1 VLSRLRIRAKLIL
14 LFAVP
19 LLAVVSLSVP
29 VLFVRVDRAQQAAET
44 ARSVRVAGEIGGLIQ
59 DLQQERLLAVGYLL
73 FQVDRSRLI
82 LQGATVTD
90 RIGTVRATVGEDLT
104 PEVTAAL
111 NALNALGAL
120 RTLVL
125 DQQANPDQVIAWFER
140 LIVGLIDALRLEY
153 NIDLGTAEGRQVVAL
168 NGVLRTDEQISSG
181 AALLLVVV
189 ATRIQG
195 IVARLGAKLAELQT
209 PSSSLV
215 AYATPEQTALYGLV
229 QQAFLSRVGQDFL
242 IEYQINPMKA
252 IAPLTVDTLF
262 PALDSFTGMGRFVER
277 KIISDVAA
285 KVTAQQRQETLGAVT
300 VVGLS
305 LLVLLAAMV
314 LSFAVARTIA
324 RPLTRLTASAD
335 RVARLAETELQRV
348 ADEEGEVL
356 EPARLEEV
364 GVHGDDEIGEL
375 AQAFER
381 VQATAAGLVERQA
394 ASRRNV
400 AQMFGHVGRR
410 TQNMVGLQLAMIDGL
425 ERDEVDPDRL
435 ALLYRLDHLSSR
447 LRRNAG
453 SLVVLSGATSVDEH
467 TTPLPLIDVV
477 RLGLGEI
484 EDYRRVDIDV
494 PYDVVVALPVTNDLV
509 LVLAELM
516 ENATIFSPP
525 HTRVT
530 VSAARVGNG
539 VLLTITDHG
548 IGMLPTRLAIE
559 NERLARRERLDLA
572 PTEVLGLFV
581 VGRLARRHEMGI
593 ALSPTAGGGVTVELA
608 LGAHLLAAEQVAA
621 AAPATTRTVEGVASR
636 GSTPG
641 RVAPGVARAPAA
653 RDLAQP
659 ALSTNPFDTAALSL
673 AGRVLSTGRPWNA
686 FVPTPISPVQPPSGT
701 DRHELRQRLP
711 GAQLPEGVTQ
721 QRVEPHALAP
731 ADPTEARSFI
741 EELESARERAER
753 DSTLAPSIPP
763 PARRVPGAN
772 LPAFGDPN
780 GSRTG
785 ELVTPPPD
793 PAAARELVELFESGI
808 ARALRE
814 SRSDLDTGRR
824 SP

>member
-1 VLSRLRIRAKLIL
+1 VLGRLRIRAKLDL
-14 LFAVP
+14 LVAVP
-19 LLAVVSLSVP
+19 LVAVVSLSVP

-90 RIGTVRATVGEDLT
+90 RIGTIRATADKDLT
-104 PEVTAAL
+104 PDVRAAL

-168 NGVLRTDEQISSG
+168 NAVLRTDEQISSG

-195 IVARLGAKLAELQT
+195 IVARLGAKLAELQS

-242 IEYQINPMKA
+242 IEYQIDPMRA
-252 IAPLTVDTLF
+252 IAPLSVETLF

-305 LLVLLAAMV
+305 LLVLLAAMA
-314 LSFAVARTIA
+314 LSFGVARTIA

-348 ADEEGEVL
+348 ADDEMEVF

-364 GVHGDDEIGEL
+364 GIHGEDEIGEL

-467 TTPLPLIDVV
+467 ATPLPLIDVV
-477 RLGLGEI
+477 RLALGEI

-494 PYDVVVALPVTNDLV
+494 PYEVVVALPVTNDLV

-516 ENATIFSPP
+516 ENATVFSPP

-530 VSAARVGNG
+530 VSMARVGTG

-548 IGMLPTRLAIE
+548 IGMSPERLAIE

-581 VGRLARRHEMGI
+581 VGRLARRHQMGI
-593 ALSPTAGGGVTVELA
+593 ALSPTAGGGVTVELT
-608 LGAHLLAAEQVAA
+608 LGAHLLAAEQVAVA
-621 AAPATTRTVEGVASR
+621 ATTRTVEGVAAR

-641 RVAPGVARAPAA
+641 RVAPDAARAPAA
-653 RDLAQP
+653 RDP
-659 ALSTNPFDTAALSL
+659 APPVVPTSTLDTAALDL

-686 FVPTPISPVQPPSGT
+686 FVPAPSSPVQPRSGT
-701 DRHELRQRLP
+701 DWHELRQRLP
-711 GAQLPEGVTQ
+711 GAHLPEGVTQ
-721 QRVEPHALAP
+721 QQRVTPPAPAP
-731 ADPTEARSFI
+731 ADPTAARTFI
-741 EELESARERAER
+741 EELESASERAER
-753 DSTLAPSIPP
+753 DATLAPSIPP

-780 GSRTG
+780 GSRA
-785 ELVTPPPD
+785 ELATPPPD

-808 ARALRE
+808 ARALQE
-814 SRSDLDTGRR
+814 SRPDLDTGGR
-824 SP
+824 SQ

>member
-1 VLSRLRIRAKLIL
+1 MLGRLRIRAKLIL
-14 LFAVP
+14 LVAVP
-19 LLAVVSLSVP
+19 LVAVVSLSVP
-29 VLFVRVDRAQQAAET
+29 VLFGRVDRAQRAAET

-59 DLQQERLLAVGYLL
+59 DMQQERLLAVGYLL
-73 FQVDRSRLI
+73 FQVDRSRMI
-82 LQGATVTD
+82 LQGAIVTD
-90 RIGTVRATVGEDLT
+90 RIGTIRATEGEDLT
-104 PEVTAAL
+104 PEVVSAL
-111 NALNALGAL
+111 NALRALDAL

-125 DQQANPDQVIAWFER
+125 DRQANPDQVIAWFER
-140 LIVGLIDALRLEY
+140 LVVGLIDALRLD
-153 NIDLGTAEGRQVVAL
+153 NDIDLGTSEGRQVVAL
-168 NGVLRTDEQISSG
+168 DGVLRTDEQISSG

-189 ATRIQG
+189 ATRIQA
-195 IVARLGAKLAELQT
+195 IVARLGAKLANLQA

-215 AYATPEQTALYGLV
+215 AYATREQTALYGLV

-252 IAPLTVDTLF
+252 IAPLSVETLF

-285 KVTAQQRQETLGAVT
+285 KVAAQQRQETIGAGV

-314 LSFAVARTIA
+314 LSVAVARTIA

-335 RVARLAETELQRV
+335 RVARLAESELQRV
-348 ADEEGEVL
+348 ADEEGEVV
-356 EPARLEEV
+356 EPARLEAV
-364 GVHGDDEIGEL
+364 DIQGVDEISEL

-381 VQATAAGLVERQA
+381 VQVTAAGLVERQA

-425 ERDEVDPDRL
+425 ERNEVDADRL

-453 SLVVLSGATSVDEH
+453 SLVVLSGATNVDEDAAPLG
-467 TTPLPLIDVV
+467 PLPLIDVV
-477 RLGLGEI
+477 RLALGEI

-494 PYDVVVALPVTNDLV
+494 PYDVVVAIPVTNDLV
-509 LVLAELM
+509 LVLAEVM

-525 HTRVT
+525 MTRVM
-530 VSAARVGNG
+530 VSATRVGTG
-539 VLLTITDHG
+539 VLLTIIDHG
-548 IGMLPTRLAIE
+548 IGMSTERLAIE

-581 VGRLARRHEMGI
+581 VGRLTRRHQMGI
-593 ALSPTAGGGVTVELA
+593 ALLPTPGGGVTVELA
-608 LGAHLLAAEQVAA
+608 LGPNLLAPDRIGASP
-621 AAPATTRTVEGVASR
+621 PAVMSTVEGVAA
-636 GSTPG
+636 
-641 RVAPGVARAPAA
+641 RVPAA
-653 RDLAQP
+653 REVPRP
-659 ALSTNPFDTAALSL
+659 ALPMIPIDTVALNL
-673 AGRVLSTGRPWNA
+673 AGQVLSTGRPWNA
-686 FVPTPISPVQPPSGT
+686 FAPAPSPPVQPASGT
-701 DRHELRQRLP
+701 DRPELRQRQP
-711 GAQLPEGVTQ
+711 GAQLPEGVYPQ
-721 QRVEPHALAP
+721 QVEPYTPPP
-731 ADPTEARSFI
+731 ADPREARTFI
-741 EELESARERAER
+741 EELESAHERAAR
-753 DSTLAPSIPP
+753 DATLAPPIPA

-780 GSRTG
+780 GSRTA
-785 ELVTPPPD
+785 ELAVPPPD
-793 PAAARELVELFESGI
+793 PAEARELVELFESGI

-814 SRSDLDTGRR
+814 VRPGLETGGRSE
-824 SP
+824 